1 MADSRGDSSSTG
13 SYRSGGSRRTNG
25 DMRDYSGMDPR
36 YHKEAKYSD
45 PPNSRLFIVCGKS
58 ITEDDFREAFSK
70 YGTVSEVWV
79 VKDRA
84 TGEPKGVT
92 YIKFNKTSEA
102 ALAMEEMNGRCIGN
116 HPRPLKV
123 LIAHSREQGSRREQ
137 NEEERLLRLFVVVP
151 RAMTES
157 ELREHFITFGDIDYV
172 SIVKD
177 RTTKESKGF
186 GYVKYHRM
194 SHAAKAYENCDRSF
208 KPMFADPKPVRD
220 MRNDGMMLSGP
231 GSSVSSSGFD
241 MAAYTPPSGKMGSL
255 PPMEGAPPAEAC
267 TRLAVV
273 ASPTLN
279 QDQLWKLFDLVPGLD
294 FIDLRRD
301 RKSGQGIASVQFSN
315 IQSAAY
321 AKEKLHGFEYPPG
334 HRLIVKFDP
343 SHDMMMGPHSLMPP
357 PPNMMPRMPMMPPP
371 APGGVGNGAA
381 AAMSPG
387 GAGPRPSGSLQTD
400 LAHLAETIAQATS
413 LIQAAGIN
421 PHAASGGGGGGGADG
436 GGGPPAGPG
445 PAVPGGV
452 VMPEHYDPT
461 YCSARLPAPQPLA
474 ALDSTV
480 AERLFIVCHP
490 APPPPYTLKDVFGR
504 FGNLI
509 DIYILSGKTCG
520 YAKYA
525 CKESAEKAIQTLHGQ
540 ELCGARLKVMPAEPQ
555 DKVDT
560 GRKRIKIDDQQ
571 F

>member
-1 MADSRGDSSSTG
+1 MA
-13 SYRSGGSRRTNG
+13 
-25 DMRDYSGMDPR
+25 
-36 YHKEAKYSD
+36 
-45 PPNSRLFIVCGKS
+45 
-58 ITEDDFREAFSK
+58 
-70 YGTVSEVWV
+70 
-79 VKDRA
+79 
-84 TGEPKGVT
+84 GVT
-92 YIKFNKTSEA
+92 YIKFSKTSEA

-151 RAMTES
+151 RAMTEA
-157 ELREHFITFGDIDYV
+157 ELREHFQTFGDIDYV

-208 KPMFADPKPVRD
+208 KPMFADPKPQKD

-241 MAAYTPPSGKMGSL
+241 MMAYTPPSGKMAPL
-255 PPMEGAPPAEAC
+255 PPMEATPPAEAC
-267 TRLAVV
+267 TRLGVV

-301 RKSGQGIASVQFSN
+301 RKSGQGFASVQFSS

-343 SHDMMMGPHSLMPP
+343 GHDIMMGQHSMMPP
-357 PPNMMPRMPMMPPP
+357 PPMMPRMPMMPPP
-371 APGGVGNGAA
+371 QHGAA
-381 AAMSPG
+381 
-387 GAGPRPSGSLQTD
+387 RPSGNLQTD

-421 PHAASGGGGGGGADG
+421 PHGAGADAN
-436 GGGPPAGPG
+436 AGSPMSGASALPPG
-445 PAVPGGV
+445 PTGM
-452 VMPEHYDPT
+452 VMFEHYDPT
-461 YCSARLPAPQPLA
+461 YCSAKLPAAQPLA

-480 AERLFIVCHP
+480 AERLFIVCNP
-490 APPPPYTLKDVFGR
+490 APPPPYALKDVFAR
-504 FGNLI
+504 FGNVI
-509 DIYILSGKTCG
+509 DIYNPERQDVRLRQ
-520 YAKYA
+520 YA
-525 CKESAEKAIQTLHGQ
+525 CKESADKAIQSGGKLA
-540 ELCGARLKVMPAEPQ
+540 LLAAWP
-555 DKVDT
+555 
-560 GRKRIKIDDQQ
+560 
-571 F
+571 

>member
-1 MADSRGDSSSTG
+1 MADSRGDSGSTS
-13 SYRSGGSRRTNG
+13 SYRSGSSRRTNG
-25 DMRDYSGMDPR
+25 EMRDFMGSDGGR
-36 YHKEAKYSD
+36 FNKEGKYGD

-58 ITEDDFREAFSK
+58 ITEDDFRECFSK

-92 YIKFNKTSEA
+92 YIKFSKTSEA

-151 RAMTES
+151 RAMTEA
-157 ELREHFITFGDIDYV
+157 ELREHFQTFGDIDYV

-208 KPMFADPKPVRD
+208 KPMFADPKPQKD

-241 MAAYTPPSGKMGSL
+241 MMAYTPPSGKMAPL
-255 PPMEGAPPAEAC
+255 PPMEATPPAEAC
-267 TRLAVV
+267 TRLGVV

-301 RKSGQGIASVQFSN
+301 RKSGQGFASVQFSS

-343 SHDMMMGPHSLMPP
+343 GHDIMMGQHSMMPP
-357 PPNMMPRMPMMPPP
+357 PPMMPRMPMMPPP
-371 APGGVGNGAA
+371 QQPGGVGNGSSALSPAGAA
-381 AAMSPG
+381 
-387 GAGPRPSGSLQTD
+387 RPSGNLQTD

-421 PHAASGGGGGGGADG
+421 PHGAGADAN
-436 GGGPPAGPG
+436 AGSPMSGASALPPG
-445 PAVPGGV
+445 PTGM
-452 VMPEHYDPT
+452 VMFEHYDPT
-461 YCSARLPAPQPLA
+461 YCSAKLPAAQPLA

-490 APPPPYTLKDVFGR
+490 APPPPYALKDVFAR

-509 DIYILSGKTCG
+509 DIYILNGKTCG

-525 CKESAEKAIQTLHGQ
+525 CKESADKAIQTLHGQ